1 MTLLTRLVE
10 IMEEIEHQR
19 LCFPG
24 IICLQYD
31 NSRPDRVGVL
41 HVDVDLSGMRRGC
54 GESGDGRDELSGVV
68 PVSGRKR
75 DDDNPQPFHISYSL
89 FCLRWDLLLLTGGE

>member
-10 IMEEIEHQR
+10 IMEEIEQQR

-54 GESGDGRDELSGVV
+54 GEDAESLGTVGTNVRGVACFG
-68 PVSGRKR
+68 PEAR
-75 DDDNPQPFHISYSL
+75 
-89 FCLRWDLLLLTGGE
+89 